1 VSSCHCRS
9 GDPPQAAALAATDQ
23 VDGLGQGAPA
33 PLAASARVRA
43 MAKVAARQREGEG
56 EGRGGE
62 LWTGGCRLVMAA
74 GSVRCR
80 LALGRRSLVAS

>member
-1 VSSCHCRS
+1 
-9 GDPPQAAALAATDQ
+9 
-23 VDGLGQGAPA
+23 
-33 PLAASARVRA
+33 

-80 LALGRRSLVAS
+80 LVLGRRSLVAS